1 MHKNLKGHL
10 VLDDGFCITPMFV
23 KDVQLSRG
31 LIRDHDTRLLI
42 TLHSGGDTMGECM
55 DTPFHGTKREFF
67 RLHGLKSINPD
78 ENNVGCVQMFMQIH
92 QMLMCFVHT

>member
-1 MHKNLKGHL
+1 
-10 VLDDGFCITPMFV
+10 
-23 KDVQLSRG
+23 
-31 LIRDHDTRLLI
+31 
-42 TLHSGGDTMGECM
+42 MGECM